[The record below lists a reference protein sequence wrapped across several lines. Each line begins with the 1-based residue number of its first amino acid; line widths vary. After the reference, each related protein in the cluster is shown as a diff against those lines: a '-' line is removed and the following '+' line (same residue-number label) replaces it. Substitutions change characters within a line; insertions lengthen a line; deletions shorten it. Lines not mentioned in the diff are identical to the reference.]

1 MSQVASLK
9 EQVQEGPA
17 SPKYG
22 ASAPIVAE
30 EEEPSCGQEEHTP
43 TPRYAPLSPQ
53 YTAPVETV
61 SDGKLVSDK
70 KRSERAD
77 DARDWQEEARFR
89 REEAGL
95 QPDQEDDE
103 VFDKEE
109 PLSRPLKKQSTVID
123 EKLHV
128 YVE

>member
-1 MSQVASLK
+1 MSQVTALE

-22 ASAPIVAE
+22 ASVPIVD

-43 TPRYAPLSPQ
+43 TPALSPQ
-53 YTAPVETV
+53 YIAP
-61 SDGKLVSDK
+61 VSDK
-70 KRSERAD
+70 KPVSDRKRPERAD

-89 REEAGL
+89 REEEAGL
-95 QPDQEDDE
+95 QPEEEDAE

-109 PLSRPLKKQSTVID
+109 SPSTTLKKHSTVID

-128 YVE
+128 CVE

>member
-1 MSQVASLK
+1 MSQVAALE
-9 EQVQEGPA
+9 EQIQEGPA
-17 SPKYG
+17 NPKYEG
-22 ASAPIVAE
+22 SVGSPVV

-53 YTAPVETV
+53 YIAPVADE
-61 SDGKLVSDK
+61 KPVSDK

-95 QPDQEDDE
+95 QPEEQEDAE

-109 PLSRPLKKQSTVID
+109 SPSPPLKKQSTIID
-123 EKLHV
+123 EKMHV
-128 YVE
+128 CVE